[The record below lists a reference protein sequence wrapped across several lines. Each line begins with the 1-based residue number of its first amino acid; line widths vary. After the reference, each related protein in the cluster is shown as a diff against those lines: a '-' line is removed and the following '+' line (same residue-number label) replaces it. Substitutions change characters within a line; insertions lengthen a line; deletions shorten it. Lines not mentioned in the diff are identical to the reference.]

1 MNKTAG
7 DQHSDHIKSSDLL
20 YTFDLGRKLTNE
32 DKKAVL
38 ELAFSEKINEIEIKR
53 TLSAINWLHE
63 IFSDGS
69 SVKIDSIDLA
79 DEDKN

>member
-1 MNKTAG
+1 MNKTTG
-7 DQHSDHIKSSDLL
+7 DQHSDHIKSCDLL
-20 YTFDLGRKLTNE
+20 NIFDLEKRLTNE

-38 ELAFSEKINEIEIKR
+38 ELAFSEKINEIEIQR

-63 IFSDGS
+63 IFSNGS

-79 DEDKN
+79 DTDKN